1 MAAVEFEVD
10 GHIALVTLN
19 RPEARNSLNPEALV
33 RLYDA
38 FHEVE
43 TNDNIRVAVITGS
56 GDKAFCAGADLGQLI
71 TLMNG
76 ARKPENEWDTRYVE
90 DVSKKGSYLMNKDP
104 VKPVVA
110 AINGHA
116 IAGGMELV
124 QGTDIRIAVPE
135 AKFGLR
141 RSNGRFSLLEGRR

>member
-19 RPEARNSLNPEALV
+19 RPEARNSFNPESLV

-56 GDKAFCAGADLGQLI
+56 GLSLI
-71 TLMNG
+71 H
-76 ARKPENEWDTRYVE
+76 
-90 DVSKKGSYLMNKDP
+90 
-104 VKPVVA
+104 
-110 AINGHA
+110 I
-116 IAGGMELV
+116 
-124 QGTDIRIAVPE
+124 
-135 AKFGLR
+135 
-141 RSNGRFSLLEGRR
+141 